1 MEVVLL
7 VLDLIVLQQE
17 LMVLLVMSRNLDL
30 LVHLKDL
37 LLPQEVV
44 VEDFHKLEKVVDLVV
59 EEDLHEVL
67 KLLGVVK
74 VINRFNLQH
83 RVMMVEQV
91 VTFLVSGK
99 VAVPAVVLLLQELMD
114 FITLPNQE
122 RVVMEEL
129 VLH

>member
-1 MEVVLL
+1 M
-7 VLDLIVLQQE
+7 
-17 LMVLLVMSRNLDL
+17 
-30 LVHLKDL
+30 
-37 LLPQEVV
+37 
-44 VEDFHKLEKVVDLVV
+44 EDFHKLEKVVDLVAV
-59 EEDLHEVL
+59 EDLHQVL
-67 KLLGVVK
+67 KLFRVVK
-74 VINRFNLQH
+74 VIVRLILQH